1 MVIRR
6 NRPPVAHAGFTLIE
20 LMVTITIGAI
30 LLAIAIPAYQ
40 SQVRKSRRVEAR
52 NAVLD
57 LAAREER
64 YFSVYNV
71 YSQLPSDLG
80 YAAPAAT
87 TTTWAGVGAIGSGYY
102 TLNVVAVAPDAT
114 TTPPTPPTYT
124 ITATATGAQLKDTSC
139 KMFVL
144 NQLGQQ
150 TATDS
155 GGTAAS
161 TCWN

>member
-1 MVIRR
+1 MLIQNQRSSA
-6 NRPPVAHAGFTLIE
+6 AHAGFTLVE
-20 LMVTITIGAI
+20 LMVTIVIASI
-30 LLAIAIPAYQ
+30 LLAIAVPAYQ
-40 SQVRKSRRVEAR
+40 SQIRKTRRTEAR

-64 YFSVYNV
+64 YLSVYNT

-87 TTTWAGVGAIGSGYY
+87 STTWAGVGAIGSGYY
-102 TLNVVAVAPDAT
+102 TLNVVATAPNAT

-124 ITATATGAQLKDTSC
+124 ITATATGIQLKDTAC
-139 KMFVL
+139 KTFTV

-155 GGTAAS
+155 GGSATTA
-161 TCWN
+161 CWN

>member
-1 MVIRR
+1 MIIR
-6 NRPPVAHAGFTLIE
+6 NRLPRALLHGFTLVE
-20 LMVTITIGAI
+20 LMVVILIGSI
-30 LLAIAIPAYQ
+30 LLAIVVPTYQ
-40 SQVRKSRRVEAR
+40 AQIRKSRRTDAR

-64 YFSVYNV
+64 YFSIYNL

-87 TTTWAGVGAIGSGYY
+87 GTTWASVGAIGNGYY
-102 TLNVVAVAPDAT
+102 TLNVTKIDPVPAT
-114 TTPPTPPTYT
+114 NTPASYT
-124 ITATATGAQLKDTSC
+124 ITATAVAGQLKDLPCRS
-139 KMFVL
+139 FVVT
-144 NQLGQQ
+144 NTGQQ

-155 GGTAAS
+155 TGAAAT